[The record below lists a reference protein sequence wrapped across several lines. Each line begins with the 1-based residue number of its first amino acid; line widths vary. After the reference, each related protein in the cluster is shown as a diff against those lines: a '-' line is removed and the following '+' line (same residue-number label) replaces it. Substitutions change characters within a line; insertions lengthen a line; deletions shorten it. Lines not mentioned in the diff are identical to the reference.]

1 MLTWDEERG
10 YGHYPVK
17 QEDRPYDAA
26 YFEKYR
32 KMANTPIGHSLTKA
46 RVDLVRKYYP
56 GFNLVDV
63 GIGSGQFV
71 TASGMLGYDVNP
83 AGVEWLNQ
91 RNRFADMYIGQY
103 DAMTFWDSLEHIDDM
118 SAAVQHIERFAFVSI
133 PVFSGYEDVLASKHF
148 RPDEHIHYFTVAGLI
163 RWFDEQGFNCRE
175 YNQIESDIGRE
186 GIGTFVFERK
196 PA

>member
-32 KMANTPIGHSLTKA
+32 KMANTPIGHALTKA

-91 RNRFADMYIGQY
+91 RNRFADMYAGQY

-118 SAAVQHIERFAFVSI
+118 SAAVRHIAALRLSVFRCSAGMTTCWRQNISDLTSI
-133 PVFSGYEDVLASKHF
+133 SITLPSRG
-148 RPDEHIHYFTVAGLI
+148 
-163 RWFDEQGFNCRE
+163 
-175 YNQIESDIGRE
+175 
-186 GIGTFVFERK
+186 
-196 PA
+196 

>member
-17 QEDRPYDAA
+17 QEDRPYDAS

-32 KMANTPIGHSLTKA
+32 RMANTPIGHALTKA
-46 RVDLVRKYYP
+46 RVDLVRKYYH

-91 RNRFADMYIGQY
+91 RNRFADMYAGQY

-118 SAAVQHIERFAFVSI
+118 SAAVEHIDRFAFVSI
-133 PVFSGYEDVLASKHF
+133 PVFSGYDDVLASKHF

-175 YNQIESDIGRE
+175 YNQIESDIGRQ

>member
-17 QEDRPYDAA
+17 QEGRPYDAS
-26 YFEKYR
+26 YFEKYC
-32 KMANTPIGHSLTKA
+32 KMANTPIGNALTKA

-71 TASGMLGYDVNP
+71 LSCDVLGYDVNS

-91 RNRFADMYIGQY
+91 RNRFADMYIAQY

-118 SAAVQHIERFAFVSI
+118 VAAVQHIDRFAFVSI
-133 PVFSGYEDVLASKHF
+133 PVFSGYDDVLASKHF

-163 RWFDEQGFNCRE
+163 RWFDDQGFNCRE

>member
-1 MLTWDEERG
+1 MLTWDEQRG

-17 QEDRPYDAA
+17 QEGRPYDAS
-26 YFEKYR
+26 YFKKYR
-32 KMANTPIGHSLTKA
+32 QMANTPIGRALTKA
-46 RVDLVRKYYP
+46 RVDLVRKYYA

-71 TASGMLGYDVNP
+71 TASGASGYDVNP
-83 AGVEWLNQ
+83 AGIAWLND
-91 RNRFADMYIGQY
+91 RNRFADMYTGQY

-118 SAAVQHIERFAFVSI
+118 RAAVQHIDRFAFVSI
-133 PVFSGYEDVLASKHF
+133 PVFTDKDDVLASKHF
-148 RPDEHIHYFTVAGLI
+148 RPDEHIHYFTVSGLI

-175 YNQIESDIGRE
+175 YNQMESEIGRE

>member
-17 QEDRPYDAA
+17 QEDRPYDAS

-32 KMANTPIGHSLTKA
+32 KMANTPIGQALTKA

-56 GFNLVDV
+56 GFTLVDV

-91 RNRFADMYIGQY
+91 RNRFADMYAGQY

-163 RWFDEQGFNCRE
+163 RWFDEQGFNCLE
-175 YNQIESDIGRE
+175 YNQVESDIGRE
-186 GIGTFVFERK
+186 GVGTFVFERK